1 MLNKVLNVQASDTTG
16 DDGSSEADHKKYL
29 IKEES
34 IA

>member
-16 DDGSSEADHKKYL
+16 DDGGSEADYKKYL